1 MSWLEAYPKE
11 QEPTLEEIAR
21 FIDSPLWNGLCSWA
35 EGAYSIAPKVE
46 YSTCSGAPGWN
57 VKYKKGGRALCT
69 LYPDEGQFTALITV
83 GAKEAPE
90 AELLLPTCSDYIREL
105 FARSGSLNGAHWLMI
120 RVTDPVVLADVKKL
134 VSLRVPQKKN
144 SDNN

>member
-1 MSWLEAYPKE
+1 MSWFQRYPKS
-11 QEPTLEEIAR
+11 QQPTLEQISCYIA
-21 FIDSPLWNGLCSWA
+21 SPLWGELCQWA
-35 EGAYSIAPKVE
+35 EKSYQVEPKVE
-46 YSTCSGAPGWN
+46 HSTCSGAPGWN

-105 FARSGSLNGAHWLMI
+105 FARTQTMNGARWLMI
-120 RVTDPVVLADVKKL
+120 RVTDAQVLEDVKKL
-134 VSLRVPQKKN
+134 IRLRVAPKG
-144 SDNN
+144 

>member
-1 MSWLEAYPKE
+1 MSWFQRYPKS
-11 QEPTLEEIAR
+11 QQPTLEQISSYIA
-21 FIDSPLWNGLCSWA
+21 SPLWGELCQWA
-35 EGAYSIAPKVE
+35 EKSYQIEPKVE
-46 YSTCSGAPGWN
+46 HSTCSGAPGWN

-105 FARSGSLNGAHWLMI
+105 FARTQTMNGARWLMI
-120 RVTDPVVLADVKKL
+120 RVTDAQVLEDVKKL
-134 VSLRVPQKKN
+134 IRLRVAPKG
-144 SDNN
+144 

>member
-1 MSWLEAYPKE
+1 MSWFQRYPKS
-11 QEPTLEEIAR
+11 QQPTLEQISEYIE
-21 FIDSPLWNGLCSWA
+21 SPLWGELCRWA
-35 EGAYSIAPKVE
+35 EQSYRIEPKVE
-46 YSTCSGAPGWN
+46 HSTCSGAPGWN

-105 FARSGSLNGAHWLMI
+105 FARTQTMNGARWLMI
-120 RVTDPVVLADVKKL
+120 RVTDAQVLEDVKKL
-134 VSLRVPQKKN
+134 IRLRVAPKG
-144 SDNN
+144 